1 MKETGAMLRLP
12 GRYYRTLPIDDT
24 GYETEMLELAV
35 EKTAFIAMHCWDIG
49 CEGGPEV
56 DPQYC
61 VGMGFVENFAEAE
74 RIMVEVIRPAMDAA
88 RAARLT
94 VCHVES
100 PTIAAKHPEAQEEI
114 DAVGEAVAG
123 PDEVVEGWRE
133 GILARSHGRD
143 YATLSPY
150 ARMDRAKVVAPL
162 AGEIYAY
169 QTGQLD
175 RLLRRRGIEN
185 LIYTGFATDMCVL
198 NAGGGIALMAPLGYR
213 VFLMRDGTLGVELP
227 DTFEQRIATRWAT
240 RYFECHYGDTITLA
254 DFIEAC
260 EGVS

>member
-1 MKETGAMLRLP
+1 MKEAGAMLRLP

-24 GYETEMLELAV
+24 GYETEPLELAA
-35 EKTAFIAMHCWDIG
+35 EKTALIGMHCWDIG

-61 VGMGFVENFAEAE
+61 VGMGFLESFAEAE
-74 RIMVEVIRPAMDAA
+74 RIIVEVIRPAMDAA
-88 RAARLT
+88 RAAGIA

-100 PTIAAKHPEAQEEI
+100 ETIAVKHPEAQEEI
-114 DAVGEAVAG
+114 DAVEEAVAG
-123 PDEVVEGWRE
+123 PDEVVAGWRQGLLE
-133 GILARSHGRD
+133 RAHGRD

-150 ARMDRAKVVAPL
+150 ARMDRVKIVAPL
-162 AGEIYAY
+162 PGEIYAY

-198 NAGGGIALMAPLGYR
+198 NAGGGIAHMAPLGYR

-227 DTFEQRIATRWAT
+227 DTFEERIATRWAV
-240 RYFECHYGDTITLA
+240 RYFEFHYGDTITLA
-254 DFIEAC
+254 DFVKAC
-260 EGVS
+260 KELS